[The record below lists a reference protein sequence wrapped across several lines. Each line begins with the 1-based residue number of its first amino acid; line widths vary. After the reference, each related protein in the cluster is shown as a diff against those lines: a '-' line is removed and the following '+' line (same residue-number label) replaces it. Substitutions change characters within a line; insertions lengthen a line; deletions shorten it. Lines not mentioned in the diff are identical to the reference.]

1 MKTTPLTIRGC
12 RDGVHQAL
20 KAKARANRRS
30 LSKEVLTVLEREAE
44 EPPALKGAEIA
55 KRMRKARKLM
65 TQTEHREFA
74 EDIERGVWL
83 RLNPRSSGAAANCE
97 S

>member
-1 MKTTPLTIRGC
+1 MNTTPLTIRGC
-12 RDGVHQAL
+12 PDGVHQAL

-55 KRMRKARKLM
+55 KRMREARKLM
-65 TQTEHREFA
+65 TEKEHREFA
-74 EDIERGVWL
+74 EDIERGIGL
-83 RLNPRSSGAAANCE
+83 MRSLE
-97 S
+97 RPLEP